1 MRWPGALLT
10 VTTIA
15 FLSATYVA
23 RAFQARDPAAL
34 KGPPYERPSTGSYV
48 GSQACQSCHESAYD
62 TWRKTLHVQMT
73 KPIAEARVEGD
84 FGFSYGSRGPPPPP
98 RRSRPAGPPPPP
110 SPRARRRVET
120 VRPPLPHAHAP

>member
-84 FGFSYGSRGPPPPP
+84 FGFSYGSPGAPPAPPRPRCPGPPPPP
-98 RRSRPAGPPPPP
+98 PPYPA
-110 SPRARRRVET
+110 PRAAARRG
-120 VRPPLPHAHAP
+120 P